1 MKFKSIFYLGCL
13 SFIILFCAGC
23 KINYTMSGA
32 SISPD
37 IKTVTVNTFQNFAAL
52 APPTLSLTF
61 TESVRNI
68 VTSQT
73 RLKMVQKSGDVQIE
87 GKITGYNTS
96 PVAVQSGGNTGQNTA
111 ALTRLTITVNVKFTN
126 TIDEKQ
132 NFEQAFTQFA
142 DFSASSTLSQEEPR
156 LIKDITER
164 ISQDI
169 FNRCFS
175 NW

>member
-1 MKFKSIFYLGCL
+1 MRNYIFSGL
-13 SFIILFCAGC
+13 ILLLFFCSAC
-23 KINYTMSGA
+23 KVNYTMSGA

-37 IKTVTVNTFQNFAAL
+37 IKTISVNSFQNFAAL

-73 RLKMVQKSGDVQIE
+73 RLKMIPKGGDLVIE
-87 GKITGYNTS
+87 GKITGYNTT

-111 ALTRLTITVNVKFTN
+111 ALTRLTITVNVKFSN
-126 TIDEKQ
+126 LIDEKQ
-132 NFEQAFTQFA
+132 NFEQSFTQFA

-164 ISQDI
+164 ITQDI